1 LKLKVLG
8 IGSATPQ
15 LGKNPSSFVI
25 TIDDENILIDCGEG
39 TQYRL
44 LENSVKLSRLKT
56 ICISHLHGDH
66 YFGLIGLLSSMN
78 LSGRTEP
85 VTLIGP
91 RLLEEILKL
100 QFDAANTQLGYELNF
115 IETDNLK
122 FELLLEKQKFVIESI
137 PLIHRVPCTGFK
149 ITQKEGKRHILSEKL
164 PENFPIPFI
173 LKLKDGHDVVDPL
186 SDLEYKVS
194 DYTRKAEPKKV
205 FSYCSDT
212 AYNPAMIPI
221 IEHSNL
227 VYHEA
232 TFTKELNARAEKT
245 QHSTAEQA
253 AIIARDAKVGKMLL
267 GHLSSRYKTD
277 FGHIEEATKVFKN
290 IEMAVEGAIYDI
302 I

>member
-1 LKLKVLG
+1 MLG
-8 IGSATPQ
+8 IGSASPQ
-15 LGKNPSSFVI
+15 LSKNPSSFVVR
-25 TIDDENILIDCGEG
+25 IDNENILIDCGEG

-44 LENSVKLSRLKT
+44 LESSVKLSRLKT

-85 VTLIGP
+85 ITLIGP
-91 RLLEEILKL
+91 MLLGEILKI
-100 QFDAANTQLGYELNF
+100 QFDAANTKLSYQLNI

-122 FELLLEKQKFVIESI
+122 SEILLEKQNFIIESI

-164 PENFPIPFI
+164 PQNFPIPFI
-173 LKLKDGHDVVDPL
+173 LKLKDGLDVVDPL
-186 SDLEYKVS
+186 TELEYKVS
-194 DYTRKAEPKKV
+194 DYTRKGNPKKV

-221 IEHSNL
+221 IQGSNL

-232 TFTKELNARAEKT
+232 TFTRELNDRAEKT

-253 AIIARDAKVGKMLL
+253 ATIARDAKVGKMLL

-277 FGHIEEATKVFKN
+277 DGHIEEATEVYKN
-290 IEMAVEGAIYDI
+290 IEMAIEGAIYDI